1 MRSSCLVASFLT
13 YVIAA
18 GHALAEEAS
27 FFHDYG
33 YEREA
38 YGRNPLQVFR
48 STGATA
54 PRFNILKSSPTCD
67 NSLYTFLTPR
77 GSATSEPLATIY
89 NHDGHLV
96 WASSWKGQ
104 QLYNLLV
111 QEYKGEK
118 YLTFWAGDDSVG
130 GHGAG
135 VYYMVSDT
143 RIDME
148 RSCFFFL
155 PAKPGPDLVPA
166 RSELPDIQDDQ
177 GS

>member
-1 MRSSCLVASFLT
+1 MRPSCLVTSIFT
-13 YVIAA
+13 FITAA
-18 GHALAEEAS
+18 RLALGEEAS

-33 YEREA
+33 YDREA
-38 YGRNPLQVFR
+38 YGRHPLQVFR
-48 STGATA
+48 STDTTV
-54 PRFNILKSSPTCD
+54 PRFNILRSSHTCD

-89 NHDGHLV
+89 DHDGHLV
-96 WASSWKGQ
+96 WASGWNGQ

-135 VYYMVSDT
+135 VYYMVSEGH
-143 RIDME
+143 IEME
-148 RSCFFFL
+148 TGCVSF
-155 PAKPGPDLVPA
+155 PDV
-166 RSELPDIQDDQ
+166 
-177 GS
+177 